1 MEEEKK
7 WCVYCHTNKINGKK
21 YIGITSIHPNKR
33 WGKNGIHYK
42 SQNFYRAIEK
52 YGWDGFEHDILHRE
66 LSEKEAKTKEKYY
79 IVLYNSKSPNGYNLT
94 DGGDGSVGIIVSEE
108 TREKLKKSHLG
119 QVAWN
124 KGLVYKSPKTS
135 KAQLK
140 LWKSEE
146 YREKMS
152 NAHIGFKHT
161 EETKKRISKNSARLV
176 SVYQIKKST
185 REIIRE
191 FSSIKEAVYVLNLKT
206 TDSASI
212 SSSCS
217 GRIKGAC
224 GYIWMYKSDYDNKN
238 ELYYKMINMKLRN
251 YKEKYE
257 SN

>member
-1 MEEEKK
+1 MEEKRK

-21 YIGITSIHPNKR
+21 YIGITCQNPHRR

-42 SQNFYRAIEK
+42 YQNFYKAINK

-66 LSEKEAKTKEKYY
+66 LSEKEAKIKEKYY
-79 IVLYNSKSPNGYNLT
+79 ININNTKSPNGYNLT
-94 DGGDGSVGIIVSEE
+94 DGGDGSAGFVVSEE
-108 TREKLKKSHLG
+108 TRKKLRESHLG

-124 KGLVYKSPKTS
+124 KGISYESHRTS
-135 KAQLK
+135 DAQLK
-140 LWKSEE
+140 LWESEE
-146 YREKMS
+146 YRKRMS
-152 NAHIGFKHT
+152 DAHIGIKHT
-161 EETKKRISKNSARLV
+161 EETKRKISENSARLV
-176 SVYQIKKST
+176 SIYQIDKNT
-185 REIIRE
+185 REVLRD
-191 FSSIKEAVYVLNLKT
+191 FGSIKEAIHILNLKT

-224 GYIWMYKSDYDNKN
+224 GYIWMYKLDYDNKN
-238 ELYYKMINMKLRN
+238 ELYHKMINMKFRS